1 MANPDFMLRGNVDLE
16 LKDKLFKAQMHGVQT
31 QLDGLLNNNVLNL
44 NTTQLQQANK
54 DVLKL
59 SNTLRTAINPS
70 SSTLDLAMFQTQ
82 LKSSG
87 KDLVKYAADLKQF
100 GKDGEQAY
108 LSLTRAI
115 GTADAPTTRLSNNM
129 KALGQT
135 FKNTMS
141 WQLSSSAIHGVLNTY
156 NQAIGYAKELNR
168 SLTDIRIV
176 TGQSTEQMSAFAKQ
190 ANIAAKNLSSTT
202 TKYTDAALIYYQQ
215 GLSDKQVKDRADVTI
230 KMSNVAGISAQKAS
244 QQLTAIWNNF
254 DNGSKSL
261 EHYADVLVKLGAETA
276 SSSEEISK
284 GMQKFAAIG
293 NTVGLSYEYAASAL
307 ATVTATTRESA
318 DTVGTSFRTLFSR
331 LQGLSLGQTL
341 EDGTT
346 LNKYSKALN
355 TIGVRIKETNG
366 DMKSMN
372 VILDEI
378 GAKWGSLNKDT
389 QIALSQS
396 IGGARQYSTFMAL
409 MDNWDYFQ
417 ENVDRAN
424 SASGSLQKQQDIYAE
439 SWEAASKRVKAS
451 LEGIFDTVIDDK
463 AIIKMT
469 NSFSKALDFTGSSIK
484 GFGGFGGITSLVA
497 GSIMSKY
504 TKELPRLFNNLKYN
518 LGYTFNKNG
527 LYEQQDNLFKDAI
540 TGINT
545 LGTKAGITFNDEQ
558 VKTTG
563 YLGMT
568 VKDEADVAY
577 AQQLMN
583 ERLNLMNKQQYA
595 QVERSLSQREKEAYQ
610 VRLGSQQQAQAMAQ
624 MSANNWQ
631 QVRQDTKEILSET
644 EKRQFQEYIQQGK
657 TAQQGAFQTYQ
668 NQKYDLTN
676 SAQFAQYKQAQII
689 QLNKEKTTRENDAI
703 SRAEASG
710 TGIKSPSGQFFVPG
724 EEQKQIDAWYNGEV
738 AKINTNADNQLNGY
752 KDSIQMSQAQRE
764 VLQSKEF
771 GDLTTSRDTINRYNN
786 ILAQAGKSGYVG
798 LGDRTFLSGVFKTMQ
813 KPALETG
820 KSFGVMNATL
830 RDFNKSLSQGTEISK
845 EQSSTM
851 LDQVKNYRAQLQTQ
865 LKGTQELKQYDA
877 AFGQLKRAMAGT
889 DVQAQKDA
897 LKNYETAFGEA
908 QNKFEQ
914 TLVDKKILSK
924 EDIARLT
931 TQGAQ
936 LGEAQYDASQKRGL
950 LRVLTPE
957 RMDNMW
963 EKAGKVAQTATFA
976 LTALQSGTNLANVI
990 ADKNAST
997 MDKITAGL
1005 GAGAS
1010 GLMLGKSMAGLI
1022 GGPWGT
1028 VAGIASALIT
1038 TIGPHI
1044 YNVIDS
1050 KFENAEEK
1058 NARLDA
1064 WAVSAAEK
1072 AQIAKQDEQNL
1083 QSQLEQQS
1091 ELAYQAT
1098 YAESGSL
1105 DQIQS
1110 IQEANDISQQLID
1123 KYKLE
1128 AGKDYFY
1135 NSQGLIDITDSAKQA
1150 IQETAQRNSIDA
1162 SIRSDLLNL
1171 GKLSREYNEIADE
1184 AGARVAIERVS
1195 GVELAR
1201 LGLSSTDEG
1210 VIMRQ
1215 GGSQMTMYYDV
1226 TQRALQKI
1234 PKEKLEAYDGTL
1246 VDDIDQSLQSPNEQ
1260 YVSALNNQQRRIQN
1274 SYHATLTEIASLG
1287 GLTDTE
1293 KAATEMLSRKI
1304 DANTYSLYIEQLDK
1318 DFGKAI
1324 GTEGGRK
1331 TEQQAKDQ
1339 LYDYLKDKYGD
1350 ATIASDEYAKIISSE
1365 AFNAL
1370 TDTQAKANYLIE
1382 TTKEIAFQD
1391 RVQGE
1396 LKDQAQKINQ
1406 FETTHPQYKDLSN
1419 QSFAQVDKYIKNV
1432 DNNIARLTAGID
1444 HEGKPLE
1451 DTNFRIHPDDLFAME
1466 YLTSERDRA
1475 ITTLSQAV
1483 GQYTTNGIVS
1493 YDGRVLDQYS
1503 SLQLNQM
1510 EQMGNVLQDYGEVF
1524 GTDLGNVL
1532 LETINKSNN
1541 KDILLSELSSV
1552 DLSGSTIN
1560 SLYNLKNYEGV
1571 FQKEIQGLFKTA
1583 KESIGGDS
1591 GIFAALAQDDAIQKV
1606 VNNFKQ
1612 LGDIDAAAIVKAAHS
1627 SSDLAQALEVAD
1639 FNAGG
1644 LSLALQG
1651 VASGAISQNEVTDS
1665 LLGVL
1670 SDINSIESNSA
1681 EAFDFMNNL
1690 KLSDS
1695 VYKLG
1700 QNYGKVAKQMYSIE
1714 KAGNV
1719 MDAPLLEGYELLF
1732 DEEVRQKYE
1741 EARAKLNKG
1750 EITQKEFDEIMK
1762 DEKKALSGLAK
1773 NGNFASMWEYGFK
1786 KAAEEFVYQEKKDE
1800 ETGEIIKTYTHTG
1813 EEELQTSINEY
1824 KERLKDKNL
1833 DPEVRAA
1840 LERAQATEQEKL
1852 DELKGFT
1859 DKFVVRQGGLFV
1871 RDAETKGI
1879 QQIQATDKDGN
1890 PIKGKTVNNGLIRF
1904 DSTTGQLQTMT
1915 PIGTNLED
1923 SEFLKQFSTLDE
1935 FKDAM
1940 KFIIKNDG
1948 VRAAAIDDFI
1958 KKNAGLHEAWQS
1970 VDVVNK
1976 TIGEQ
1981 FFGGNWDE
1989 LLGLKTKKDQLIEQA
2004 KKDHYVSDELKDTD
2018 QKIQD
2023 LTAESTFD
2031 AERDGLITADQLK
2044 LIYDSSDALKKEFKN
2059 FDDWTVA
2066 LMDEEKSPYAEAF
2079 KERYVNFGNIDVG
2092 KSSWEQLTK
2101 SYGTSNNIQNG
2112 EKALTDKII
2121 GVAKTANLAAGKT
2134 EDAPFNLEDINDI
2147 TQAMGL
2153 NNNAQ
2158 IDALQAILDN
2168 GKEISSTVTGINGG
2182 VQTFTNNSEEFKTF
2196 LDGQGQNYKNEAEAF
2211 TEFISQQKEQQRLT
2225 NDMITQNNAN
2235 LEYQKLIA
2243 SGAYDS
2249 ATGKWDQ
2256 EKYEQ
2261 YQAEVANNSKKGLT
2275 AGVDDKGNLIWKT
2288 ASGQIVTN
2296 ASAYNQQTGEG
2307 AVDENVYY
2315 QMRDDPLGLSDQDY
2329 KDAAQWFVTDG
2340 KGNLVYDEKGRPV
2353 LNTTNSDKVQIKDVW
2368 YTKDQL
2374 TAIEDA
2380 YYNTGWLPKD
2390 WTVNDFNNAGFESGR
2405 TQIKNNETS
2414 VDNANKIAD
2423 AIAGQVSNELKDL
2436 VGGKKASGQ
2445 NQSKI
2450 TKHYVSGKNNNEPY
2464 EGLAQVG
2471 EEGPEL
2477 TIDSDGNAT
2486 MLGVDGPTYAYVE
2499 KDDIIFTADQ
2509 TKDILRT
2516 NPSLTNI
2523 PGFSEGNLWEGLTSS
2538 SHGYGD
2544 TSGSSGGSAGG
2555 GGASDDDWEPD
2566 RYIVISEQLQDLQ
2579 REYAR
2584 LAKAKERAFGADKIR
2599 AIDKEIASLKEL
2611 NKAQQAYIDEI
2622 TQYKEKDLQKMKDLG
2637 IDVDN
2642 EFMFDRNGVIRNF
2655 DEIEEKYKKAA
2666 EEGDQD
2672 AAKKWEAIQKFMET
2686 NNLLQQ
2692 ATDSLIDLE
2701 WQLLDAELARITTKV
2716 DIQVAVDDT
2725 ELQYLQYQ
2733 MTKISEDAY
2742 DVAKALSIVG
2752 QQMDVVVSRSEI
2764 MRKGLAESLTL
2775 ALQRTEM
2782 TSEEQQELYNKII
2795 NDQLTEEDLK
2805 NLQLDENSSQS
2816 LMETILNYRSQIIA
2830 TNANLMQYKNQIVEL
2845 VEKHFT
2851 KFNDKIRQ
2859 QTQLLDI
2866 YNQTLTAYSD
2876 LAILLNGQFNENLDN
2891 ALAQAN
2897 SVLSKNAKTSL
2908 EQAAIEIQSAEMKYL
2923 ELQKLYND
2931 IGDSDTQLRD
2941 SIKKSMETSYI
2952 DLQAAIADFQ
2962 DNVNSSVKIFM
2973 SEFTASVERAVKN
2986 FSSQISPI
2994 FKDLEGF
3001 RSAFDRQNQ
3010 ISEQYVS
3017 DYEKYY
3023 QLNKMY
3029 RDLQSSID
3037 ETDNINNKKA
3047 LAKLQDTINS
3057 KKASEVKLS
3066 EYDIQ
3071 ALQQQIELEKARL
3084 ALDEAKNAKSTVT
3097 LSRDQNGNWGY
3108 IYTAEEDKVAE
3119 AEQAYEDRLY
3129 EYQQANDEYLKEL
3142 EQMAIDAFT
3151 NMQDSLLALDVND
3164 LAFNEKRQ
3172 NILDLFEATMKYID
3186 SQGGSA
3192 FANNIMTEATAL
3204 ERFNLTSID
3213 LIDNF
3218 KDLSI
3223 SSISSANSLSD
3234 FINTSLKAMT
3244 TMNSSIISAKDVYQE
3259 HLTSVKEMI
3268 AGSST
3273 LEEYLLNNID
3283 KIATKSDETIIE
3295 VKNIY
3300 AEMAKELGKVN
3311 EEVQKMFEEQI
3322 PYINGLIA
3330 ANEQLAESIYKIQKQ
3345 LSDLSEV
3352 ELPSTEGT
3360 IFEHPEG
3367 YTENDYGVIKKLSD
3381 DEKAKL
3387 EEIKK
3392 EIQVDNAGFITNY
3405 DALKEKWFEEAP
3417 AEGEEDKRD
3426 ETKKAYWDL
3435 LQRYIGWKGYATESG
3450 IKISTESI
3458 NSIIT
3463 SNAQAMA
3470 DAVTAAMSRT
3480 FDGGVLT
3487 VEQSVSIEATFPNV
3501 TNSSEIEDALNNLIN
3516 DAAQYANRK

>member
-1 MANPDFMLRGNVDLE
+1 MDMVNPHFAVHGDIDLQ
-16 LKDKLFKAQMHGVQT
+16 LKDKLFKAQMYGVQS
-31 QLDGLLNNNVLNL
+31 QLNGLLNNNVLNL
-44 NTTQLQQANK
+44 NTQQLQQANK
-54 DVLKL
+54 EVLNL
-59 SNTLRTAINPS
+59 SNTLRTALNPS
-70 SSTLDLAMFQTQ
+70 SSTLDLSMFQAQ
-82 LKSSG
+82 LKQSNTS
-87 KDLVKYAADLKQF
+87 LVKYTENLMKYGQQ
-100 GKDGEQAY
+100 GEQAY

-115 GTADAPTTRLSNNM
+115 SSAEAPTTRVGTRLKEM
-129 KALGQT
+129 GQT

-202 TKYTDAALIYYQQ
+202 TRYTDAALIYYQQ

-230 KMSNVAGISAQKAS
+230 KMANVAGISAEKAS

-378 GAKWGSLNKDT
+378 GSKWGNLNKDT
-389 QIALSQS
+389 QIALAQS

-424 SASGSLQKQQDIYAE
+424 SASGSLQKQQEIYAE

-469 NSFSKALDFTGSSIK
+469 KGFSGLLDFTGGSIK

-497 GSIMSKY
+497 GSIMSRY
-504 TKELPRLFNNLKYN
+504 TKELPRLLGDLKYN
-518 LGYTFNKNG
+518 LGYTFNRDG
-527 LYEQQDNLFKDAI
+527 LYTQQDNLFKDAI
-540 TGINT
+540 SGINT
-545 LGTKAGITFNDEQ
+545 LAAKAGVAFEEQ
-558 VKTTG
+558 NATATTP
-563 YLGMT
+563 LGMSLT
-568 VKDEADVAY
+568 KDDVDVGY

-583 ERLNLMNKQQYA
+583 ERLNLLNKQHYA
-595 QVERSLSQREKEAYQ
+595 QVERSLSQREKDAYQ
-610 VRLGSQQQAQAMAQ
+610 VRLGSLSQAQNMAQ
-624 MSANNWQ
+624 ISANVWQ
-631 QVRQDTKEILSET
+631 QVRSETKEILSET
-644 EKRQFQEYIQQGK
+644 EKRQFQEYIQKGK

-689 QLNKEKTTRENDAI
+689 QLDKEKAARENAAI

-710 TGIKSPSGQFFVPG
+710 KGIKSPSGQFFVPS
-724 EEQKQIDAWYNGEV
+724 EEQKQIDAWYQGEV
-738 AKINTNADNQLNGY
+738 AKINAQADSQLGGY

-764 VLQSKEF
+764 VLRSKEF
-771 GDLTTSRDTINRYNN
+771 GDLATSRDTINRYNS

-798 LGDRTFLSGVFKTMQ
+798 LGDRTFLSGVFRTMQ

-845 EQSSTM
+845 EQSTTM

-865 LKGTQELKQYDA
+865 LKGTPELKAYDA
-877 AFGQLKRAMAGT
+877 AFGQLKKAMAGT

-897 LKNYETAFGEA
+897 LKNYQTAFGEA

-914 TLVDKKILSK
+914 TLIDKKILTK
-924 EDIARLT
+924 EDVARLT
-931 TQGAQ
+931 TQGSQ

-950 LRVLTPE
+950 LRILTPE
-957 RMDNMW
+957 RMDSMW

-976 LTALQSGTNLANVI
+976 LTALQSGTNLANTM
-990 ADKNAST
+990 ANKNAST

-1010 GLMLGKSMAGLI
+1010 TLMLGSSLYKTLDGVKGAGVISLLASVLT
-1022 GGPWGT
+1022 T
-1028 VAGIASALIT
+1028 VAPIA
-1038 TIGPHI
+1038 
-1044 YNVIDS
+1044 IDWVDKRFES
-1050 KFENAEEK
+1050 KEEK

-1064 WAVSAAEK
+1064 WAASAAEK
-1072 AQIAKQDEQNL
+1072 AQVAKQEEQNL

-1162 SIRSDLLNL
+1162 SIRSDLLHL
-1171 GKLSREYNEIADE
+1171 GNLSREYNEIADE
-1184 AGARVAIERVS
+1184 AGARVALESVS
-1195 GVELAR
+1195 GVELAK

-1210 VIMRQ
+1210 VVMRQ

-1234 PKEKLEAYDGTL
+1234 PKEKLEAYNGTL
-1246 VDDIDQSLQSPNEQ
+1246 ADNIDQSLQTPNEQ

-1274 SYHATLTEIASLG
+1274 AYHATLTEIASLG

-1304 DANTYSLYIEQLDK
+1304 DANTYSLYIDQLDK

-1406 FETTHPQYKDLSN
+1406 FEATHPQYKDLSN

-1466 YLTSERDRA
+1466 YLTAERDRA

-1483 GQYTTNGIVS
+1483 GQYTTNGAVS

-1524 GTDLGNVL
+1524 GTDLGNTL
-1532 LETINKSNN
+1532 LDTINHSDN
-1541 KDILLSELSSV
+1541 KDMLLSELSGI

-1560 SLYNLKNYEGV
+1560 SLYNLKNYEGT
-1571 FQKEIQGLFKTA
+1571 FKTEIKDLFTSA

-1606 VNNFKQ
+1606 VKNFKQ

-1627 SSDLAQALEVAD
+1627 SSDLAQSLEIAD

-1670 SDINSIESNSA
+1670 SDISAIESNSA

-1719 MDAPLLEGYELLF
+1719 MDAPLLEGYELIF
-1732 DEEVRQKYE
+1732 GEEVREKYE

-1773 NGNFASMWEYGFK
+1773 NGNFASIWEYGFK

-1800 ETGEIIKTYTHTG
+1800 ETGEVIKTYTHTG
-1813 EEELQTSINEY
+1813 EKELEKSIKDYDLRIKNEQ
-1824 KERLKDKNL
+1824 
-1833 DPEVRAA
+1833 DPEVKAA
-1840 LERAQATEQEKL
+1840 LMRAQAAEQEKL

-1871 RDAETKGI
+1871 RDAESGGI

-1904 DSTTGQLQTMT
+1904 DSATGQLQTMT
-1915 PIGTNLED
+1915 PTGTKLED

-1940 KFIIKNDG
+1940 KFVIKDDG
-1948 VRAAAIDDFI
+1948 IRAAAIDDFI

-1976 TIGEQ
+1976 SVGEQ

-1989 LLGLKTKKDQLIEQA
+1989 LLGLKNEYNKALENGYDPHTLQDMA
-2004 KKDHYVSDELKDTD
+2004 KPISDLGKQSD
-2018 QKIQD
+2018 
-2023 LTAESTFD
+2023 FN

-2079 KERYVNFGNIDVG
+2079 KQRYVNFGDIDVG

-2101 SYGTSNNIQNG
+2101 SYGVANGVNG

-2121 GVAKTANLAAGKT
+2121 GVAKNANIAAGKS
-2134 EDAPFNLEDINDI
+2134 EDAPFNIEDINDI

-2153 NNNAQ
+2153 NNDAQ

-2182 VQTFTNNSEEFKTF
+2182 VQTFTSNSEEFKTF
-2196 LDGQGQNYKNEAEAF
+2196 LGEQGQNYKNEAEAF
-2211 TEFISQQKEQQRLT
+2211 TEFIGQQKEQQRLT

-2288 ASGQIVTN
+2288 AGGQIVTN
-2296 ASAYNQQTGEG
+2296 PSSYNQVTGEG
-2307 AVDENVYY
+2307 AVDEKIYY
-2315 QMRDDPLGLSDQDY
+2315 QQREDPLGLSDNDY
-2329 KDAAQWFVTDG
+2329 KNAAKWFKTDDN
-2340 KGNLVYDEKGRPV
+2340 GNLVYDQNGRPV
-2353 LNTTNSDKVQIKDVW
+2353 IDPTGSDKVEIKGQQ

-2374 TAIEDA
+2374 AAIEDA
-2380 YYNTGWLPKD
+2380 YYNTGWLPD
-2390 WTVNDFNNAGFESGR
+2390 GWTANDFQNNGSISSGR
-2405 TQIKNNETS
+2405 NEIKNNETS

-2423 AIAGQVSNELKDL
+2423 AIANKVGNELKDL
-2436 VGGKKASGQ
+2436 VSGKKASGQ

-2544 TSGSSGGSAGG
+2544 VSGSSGGSSGG
-2555 GGASDDDWEPD
+2555 GGDSDDDWEPD

-2579 REYAR
+2579 REYTR

-2622 TQYKEKDLQKMKDLG
+2622 TEYKEKDLQKMKDLG

-2642 EFMFDRNGVIRNF
+2642 ELIFDRNGVIRNF

-2775 ALQRTEM
+2775 ALQRTEL
-2782 TSEEQQELYNKII
+2782 TAEEQQELYNKII

-2851 KFNDKIRQ
+2851 KFNDKIKQ

-3057 KKASEVKLS
+3057 KKAAEVKLS

-3119 AEQAYEDRLY
+3119 AEQAYEDRLH

-3164 LAFNEKRQ
+3164 PAFNEKRK
-3172 NILDLFEATMKYID
+3172 NILNLFEATMKYID

-3204 ERFNLTSID
+3204 ERFNLTSIN

-3218 KDLSI
+3218 KDLSL
-3223 SSISSANSLSD
+3223 SSISSANSLSE

-3244 TMNSSIISAKDVYQE
+3244 TMNSSIINAKDVYQE
-3259 HLTSVKEMI
+3259 HLTDIKGMI

-3381 DEKAKL
+3381 DEKTKL

-3392 EIQVDNAGFITNY
+3392 EIQVDDSGFITNY
-3405 DALKEKWFEEAP
+3405 EDLKNKWFEEAP

-3426 ETKKAYWDL
+3426 ATKKAYWEL
-3435 LQRYIGWKGYATESG
+3435 LQDYIKWKGYTTESG

-3470 DAVTAAMSRT
+3470 NAVTAAMART
-3480 FDGGVLT
+3480 FDGGVLQ
-3487 VEQSVSIEATFPNV
+3487 VEQSVDINAVFPNV
-3501 TNSSEIEDALNNLIN
+3501 TDRNEIEEALNNLIN
-3516 DAAQYANRK
+3516 DAAQYANRKN

>member
-1 MANPDFMLRGNVDLE
+1 MANPNFTLRGNVDLE

-82 LKSSG
+82 LKNSG
-87 KDLVKYAADLKQF
+87 KDLVKYAADLRQF
-100 GKDGEQAY
+100 GRDGEQAY
-108 LSLTRAI
+108 LSLSRAI
-115 GTADAPTTRLSNNM
+115 TTADAPTTRLSNNI

-156 NQAIGYAKELNR
+156 NQAIGYAKDLNR

-176 TGQSTEQMSAFAKQ
+176 TGQSTAQMSAFAKQ

-202 TKYTDAALIYYQQ
+202 TRYTDAALIYYQQ
-215 GLSDKQVKDRADVTI
+215 GLSDKQVKDRTDVTI
-230 KMSNVAGISAQKAS
+230 KMANVAGISAEKAS

-346 LNKYSKALN
+346 LNKYSKALS

-378 GAKWGSLNKDT
+378 GAKWGTLSKDT
-389 QIALSQS
+389 QIGLAQS

-424 SASGSLQKQQDIYAE
+424 SASGSLQKQQEIYAE
-439 SWEAASKRVKAS
+439 GWEAASKRVKAS
-451 LEGIFDTVIDDK
+451 LEGIFDTVIDDQ

-469 NSFSKALDFTGSSIK
+469 NGFSKALNLTNSSIK
-484 GFGGFGGITSLVA
+484 GIGGFGGIASLVS
-497 GSIMSKY
+497 GSIMAKY
-504 TKELPRLFNNLKYN
+504 TKELPRLFNDLKYN
-518 LGYTFNKNG
+518 LGYTFNRDG
-527 LYEQQDNLFKDAI
+527 LYKQQDTLFNDAKAGI
-540 TGINT
+540 GTLAAESGIVFKIDKTADGKTETGINLDLT
-545 LGTKAGITFNDEQ
+545 S
-558 VKTTG
+558 
-563 YLGMT
+563 
-568 VKDEADVAY
+568 KDFRQDADVAY

-610 VRLGSQQQAQAMAQ
+610 VRLGSQQQAQALAQ
-624 MSANNWQ
+624 MSADTWQ
-631 QVRQDTKEILSET
+631 QTRVDSRELQADT
-644 EKRQFQEYIQQGK
+644 EKRQFQGFIQKGIQYNRDIREYNGVKYNLATTQGLKDYKNAQIRQLEVDKKVRMTQATSADGSIDPKVKSYIEDSTDKQIAQVRTEAQRYSGEHSNALKLTNEQQTVLGKESSDKYSSMLTQIAKASEGGK
-657 TAQQGAFQTYQ
+657 TPY
-668 NQKYDLTN
+668 
-676 SAQFAQYKQAQII
+676 
-689 QLNKEKTTRENDAI
+689 
-703 SRAEASG
+703 
-710 TGIKSPSGQFFVPG
+710 V
-724 EEQKQIDAWYNGEV
+724 
-738 AKINTNADNQLNGY
+738 
-752 KDSIQMSQAQRE
+752 DSTQRM
-764 VLQSKEF
+764 
-771 GDLTTSRDTINRYNN
+771 
-786 ILAQAGKSGYVG
+786 A
-798 LGDRTFLSGVFKTMQ
+798 LSGIFKTLQ
-813 KPALETG
+813 KPAIETG
-820 KSFGVMNATL
+820 KSFGTMTATV
-830 RDFNKSLSQGTEISK
+830 RDFNKALSNGTAISQDQSKAMINSIGAYEKQLGTLLKSDSK
-845 EQSSTM
+845 EMSDFNAAAQD
-851 LDQVKNYRAQLQTQ
+851 LKN
-865 LKGTQELKQYDA
+865 
-877 AFGQLKRAMAGT
+877 AMAGT
-889 DVQAQKDA
+889 DPKAQQEA
-897 LKNYETAFGEA
+897 LAKFETAFGTA
-908 QNKFEQ
+908 QAKFEH
-914 TLVDKKILSK
+914 TLVDGKVLTA
-924 EDIARLT
+924 EDVARLT
-931 TQGAQ
+931 TQGATE
-936 LGEAQYDASQKRGL
+936 GEAEYDASQKRGL
-950 LRVLTPE
+950 LKVLTPE

-1072 AQIAKQDEQNL
+1072 AQVAKQDEQNL
-1083 QSQLEQQS
+1083 YSQLEEQDS
-1091 ELAYQAT
+1091 LAHQVNSL
-1098 YAESGSL
+1098 ESGSL
-1105 DQIQS
+1105 KQIQT

-1123 KYKLE
+1123 KYQLE

-1150 IQETAQRNSIDA
+1150 IEETAQRNTIDT
-1162 SIRSDLLNL
+1162 SIRADLLNL
-1171 GKLSREYNEIADE
+1171 GTLTREYNDILDE
-1184 AGARVAIERVS
+1184 ATSEIVLKRVS
-1195 GVELAR
+1195 GTYLAQ
-1201 LGLSSTDEG
+1201 LGIDTTADG
-1210 VIMRQ
+1210 VTMRP
-1215 GGSQMTMYYDV
+1215 GGSQTTTYFDV
-1226 TQRALQKI
+1226 SRKAVQGNNAAILQQ
-1234 PKEKLEAYDGTL
+1234 YQG
-1246 VDDIDQSLQSPNEQ
+1246 VDEQ
-1260 YVSALNNQQRRIQN
+1260 YQVQLDNQQKRIQN
-1274 SYHATLTEIASLG
+1274 SYHAVLTEIASLG
-1287 GLTDTE
+1287 GLTDAE
-1293 KAATEMLSRKI
+1293 KAATEMLSRKMNADEYAQYI
-1304 DANTYSLYIEQLDK
+1304 DKLDE

-1324 GTEGGRK
+1324 GTEGGKK
-1331 TEQQAKDQ
+1331 TEQEAKDQ
-1339 LYDYLKDKYGD
+1339 LYDYLKNKYDD
-1350 ATIASDEYAKIISSE
+1350 ATVASEEYAKIISSE

-1370 TDTQAKANYLIE
+1370 TDTEAKANYLIE

-1396 LKDQAQKINQ
+1396 LKEQTQKINQ
-1406 FETTHPQYKDLSN
+1406 FEATHPQYKDLSN
-1419 QSFAQVDKYIKNV
+1419 QSFAQVDKYIKNI
-1432 DNNIARLTAGID
+1432 DNHIGNLTA
-1444 HEGKPLE
+1444 EGYVNSAGDEIK
-1451 DTNFRIHPDDLFAME
+1451 NGFRINENDLFAIE
-1466 YLTSERDRA
+1466 YMQSESNRVLTN
-1475 ITTLSQAV
+1475 LSQAI
-1483 GQYTTNGIVS
+1483 GQYTTEGVVFNK
-1493 YDGRVLDQYS
+1493 DGEVLEQYS
-1503 SLQLNQM
+1503 SLSLNQM
-1510 EQMGNVLQDYGEVF
+1510 EEFGNVLQDYGEVF
-1524 GTDLGNVL
+1524 GKDLGSTL
-1532 LETINKSNN
+1532 LDTINHSDN
-1541 KDILLSELSSV
+1541 KNILLSELSSI

-1560 SLYNLKNYEGV
+1560 SLYNLKNYEGI
-1571 FQKEIQGLFKTA
+1571 FQKEIKDLFNVA

-1591 GIFAALAQDDAIQKV
+1591 GIFAALTQDGAIQKV
-1606 VNNFKQ
+1606 VDNFKQ

-1627 SSDLAQALEVAD
+1627 SSDLAQALEIAD

-1651 VASGAISQNEVTDS
+1651 VASGAISQNQVTDS

-1670 SDINSIESNSA
+1670 SDISAIDSNSA
-1681 EAFDFMNNL
+1681 VAFDAMNNL

-1700 QNYGKVAKQMYSIE
+1700 QNYGKIAKQMYSIE

-1719 MDAPLLEGYELLF
+1719 MDAPLLEGYELF
-1732 DEEVRQKYE
+1732 FGEEVRQKYE
-1741 EARAKLNKG
+1741 EAQGKLNRG

-1762 DEKKALSGLAK
+1762 DEKKALTGLAK
-1773 NGNFASMWEYGFK
+1773 NGNFASLWEYAFK
-1786 KAAEEFVYQEKKDE
+1786 KAGDEFVYNEIKDE
-1800 ETGEIIKTYTHTG
+1800 KTGEIVQKTYTHTK
-1813 EEELQTSINEY
+1813 EQELQDRVNEY
-1824 KERLKDKNL
+1824 QTRIDAEQ
-1833 DPEVRAA
+1833 DPEVKAA
-1840 LERAQATEQEKL
+1840 LIRAQATEQDKL

-1859 DKFVVRQGGLFV
+1859 DKFIVRQGGLFV
-1871 RDAETKGI
+1871 RDAKSENGI

-1890 PIKGKTVNNGLIRF
+1890 PIEGKTVNNGLIRF
-1904 DSTTGQLQTMT
+1904 DSATGQLQTMLPT
-1915 PIGTNLED
+1915 GTKIED
-1923 SEFLKQFSTLDE
+1923 SEFFKQFGTLDE
-1935 FKDAM
+1935 FSEAM
-1940 KFIIKNDG
+1940 KFIIKDDG
-1948 VRAAAIDDFI
+1948 IRAAAIDDFV
-1958 KKNAGLHEAWQS
+1958 KKNAGLYEAWQS
-1970 VDVVNK
+1970 ADVVNK
-1976 TIGEQ
+1976 SVGEQ

-1989 LLGLKTKKDQLIEQA
+1989 ILKLRNQQA
-2004 KKDHYVSDELKDTD
+2004 EVLENGGDARRVNQQEAAEIGQDIQNLAEKSD
-2018 QKIQD
+2018 
-2023 LTAESTFD
+2023 FN
-2031 AERDGLITADQLK
+2031 AERDGIITSDQLQ
-2044 LIYDSSDALKKEFKN
+2044 LIFDSSDALKQKYEN
-2059 FDDWTVA
+2059 FDEWTLD
-2066 LMDEEKSPYAEAF
+2066 LMNEETSPYAEAF
-2079 KERYVNFGNIDVG
+2079 KERYVNFGEIDVG
-2092 KSSWEQLTK
+2092 KASWEDLTK
-2101 SYGTSNNIQNG
+2101 SYEAANNVNNG
-2112 EKALTDKII
+2112 EKVLTDKII
-2121 GVAKTANLAAGKT
+2121 NVARNANLADGR
-2134 EDAPFNLEDINDI
+2134 DADSAFNLDDLNDI

-2153 NNNAQ
+2153 NNSAQ
-2158 IDALQAILDN
+2158 VDALQAILDN
-2168 GKEISSTVTGINGG
+2168 GKEIFATVTGINGE
-2182 VQTFTNNSEEFKTF
+2182 VTTLNTNSADFANWMDS
-2196 LDGQGQNYKNEAEAF
+2196 QGQNYKNEAEAF
-2211 TEFISQQKEQQRLT
+2211 TAFIAGQEEQKRLT
-2225 NDMITQNNAN
+2225 NDMITQNNSA

-2243 SGAYDS
+2243 SGSYNS
-2249 ATGKWDQ
+2249 ATGQWDQ
-2256 EKYEQ
+2256 QKYEE
-2261 YQAEVANNSKKGLT
+2261 YQQKVQQGKANGLT
-2275 AGVDDKGNLIWKT
+2275 SEVDENGNIFWRTEDGQVVSDVNFKKYT
-2288 ASGQIVTN
+2288 A
-2296 ASAYNQQTGEG
+2296 TGEG
-2307 AVDENVYY
+2307 AESEASYYANNGGGGSDSQNLVLDAWRNGQIKRGEDGSFVAVEVTEKIKPVRGMTPEDRNQTVTYTPQEN
-2315 QMRDDPLGLSDQDY
+2315 Q
-2329 KDAAQWFVTDG
+2329 DAADLAN
-2340 KGNLVYDEKGRPV
+2340 KLAEEKI
-2353 LNTTNSDKVQIKDVW
+2353 IKD
-2368 YTKDQL
+2368 L
-2374 TAIEDA
+2374 IGA
-2380 YYNTGWLPKD
+2380 
-2390 WTVNDFNNAGFESGR
+2390 
-2405 TQIKNNETS
+2405 
-2414 VDNANKIAD
+2414 
-2423 AIAGQVSNELKDL
+2423 
-2436 VGGKKASGQ
+2436 KASGQ

-2450 TKHYVSGKNNNEPY
+2450 KKHYASGKNNEPY

-2477 TIDSDGNAT
+2477 SIDSDGNTT
-2486 MLGVDGPTYAYVE
+2486 MLGINGPTYAYVE
-2499 KDDIIFTADQ
+2499 KDDIIFTAEQ
-2509 TKDILRT
+2509 TKDILKT
-2516 NPSLTNI
+2516 NPTLTNI
-2523 PGFSEGNLWEGLTSS
+2523 PGFSEGNLWEGLSPS
-2538 SHGYGD
+2538 SHGYG
-2544 TSGSSGGSAGG
+2544 TVSSGGGSSGGDGG
-2555 GGASDDDWEPD
+2555 SGDDDWEPD

-2579 REYAR
+2579 REYTR

-2611 NKAQQAYIDEI
+2611 EKAQQAYINEI
-2622 TQYKEKDLQKMKDLG
+2622 QQYKDKDIQKMKDLG
-2637 IDVDN
+2637 IDVES
-2642 EFMFDRNGVIRNF
+2642 EFIFDRNGVIRNF

-2666 EEGDQD
+2666 EDGDED
-2672 AAKKWEAIQKFMET
+2672 AYKKWTAIQKFIET
-2686 NNLLQQ
+2686 NNLLQE
-2692 ATDSLIDLE
+2692 ATDAIIDIQ
-2701 WQLLDAELARITTKV
+2701 WQLLDSELERITTKV

-2733 MTKISEDAY
+2733 MSKISEDAY
-2742 DVAKALSIVG
+2742 DVAKALSLVG
-2752 QQMDVVVSRSEI
+2752 QQMDSTISKSDI
-2764 MRKGLAESLTL
+2764 IRKGLAESLTL
-2775 ALQRTEM
+2775 ALQRTNL
-2782 TSEEQQELYNKII
+2782 TTEQQEELYNKII
-2795 NDQLTEEDLK
+2795 NDQMTEEDLK
-2805 NLQLDENSSQS
+2805 NFELDENSSQGLMEVFLNWRQQIISINSS
-2816 LMETILNYRSQIIA
+2816 LMQQKKQIID
-2830 TNANLMQYKNQIVEL
+2830 L

-2851 KFNDKIRQ
+2851 KYNDKIKQ

-2866 YNQTLTAYSD
+2866 YNQTLTAYSE
-2876 LAILLNGQFNENLDN
+2876 LSTLLNGQFNETLDG
-2891 ALAQAN
+2891 ALAQVN
-2897 SVLSKNAKTSL
+2897 QTLSKNAKTSL
-2908 EQAAIEIQSAEMKYL
+2908 EQMAIQIQAAEMNFL

-2931 IGDSDTQLRD
+2931 TDEADTQLRD
-2941 SIKKSMETSYI
+2941 AIQKQMETAYI
-2952 DLQAAIADFQ
+2952 DLEAAIANFQ
-2962 DNVNSSVKIFM
+2962 DEVNSSVKTFM
-2973 SEFTASVERAVKN
+2973 TEFTSSVERAVKN
-2986 FSSQISPI
+2986 FSQQVSPI

-3001 RSAFDRQNQ
+3001 RSAFERQNQ

-3057 KKASEVKLS
+3057 KKAAEVKLS
-3066 EYDIQ
+3066 EYDLQ

-3119 AEQAYEDRLY
+3119 AEQAYEDRLH

-3164 LAFNEKRQ
+3164 PAFNEKRQ
-3172 NILDLFEATMKYID
+3172 SILNLFEATMKYID

-3192 FANNIMTEATAL
+3192 FANTLMTEATAL

-3218 KDLSI
+3218 KDLSL
-3223 SSISSANSLSD
+3223 SSISGASSLSEFVD
-3234 FINTSLKAMT
+3234 ISLKAMT

-3273 LEEYLLNNID
+3273 LEEYLLNNISN
-3283 KIATKSDETIIE
+3283 IATKSDDTISE
-3295 VKNIY
+3295 VQNIY

-3322 PYINGLIA
+3322 PYINGLIT

-3360 IFEHPEG
+3360 IFENPEG
-3367 YTENDYGVIKKLSD
+3367 YTENDYGVIRKLTD
-3381 DEKAKL
+3381 DEKTKL

-3392 EIQVDNAGFITNY
+3392 ELQVDNTGFITNY

-3435 LQRYIGWKGYATESG
+3435 LQDYIGWKGYTTESG

-3480 FDGGVLT
+3480 FDGSVLT